1 MVGKKSCPLECQ
13 TEEPMKNDILTLIL
27 ECLSALEEI
36 PVKDTRDCYRK
47 VQIHDRLV
55 MVHTALSGVELYEKK
70 EEIDGK
76 DDTQTAD

>member
-1 MVGKKSCPLECQ
+1 
-13 TEEPMKNDILTLIL
+13 MKNDILTLIL

-55 MVHTALSGVELYEKK
+55 MVHTALSDVELMEKK
-70 EEIDGK
+70 EETDGSGE
-76 DDTQTAD
+76 ADSHER